1 MPNRVVVTGG
11 AGFIG
16 SNLVIRLV
24 ELGYDV
30 TVLDNLSTGKLD
42 NLAAVSGRVRVVQ
55 GDIRDEK
62 AVRAVM
68 DRVDVVFHQAALPSV
83 PRSIVA
89 PVESNAVNVDGTLNV
104 LAAAR
109 DAGVRR
115 VVYASSSSVYGDAPE
130 LPKREEMAGVPRS
143 PYAVSKLAAELYCRV
158 FTHVYGL
165 ETVSLRYFNVYGP
178 RQNPDSEYAA
188 VVPRFIRAL
197 LHGDP
202 TEIYGDGEQ
211 TRSFTFVT
219 DVVDANLKA
228 AAARNVAGEAFNI
241 AGTERTSLNE
251 LNRQIRELVGADL
264 SSAPRHAEERTS
276 DIKHSYADLA
286 KAKRLLGYA
295 PRVGLAEGLQ
305 ATVQWV
311 REQV

>member
-1 MPNRVVVTGG
+1 MPNKVVVTGG

-16 SNLVIRLV
+16 SNLAIRLV

-89 PVESNAVNVDGTLNV
+89 PVESNAVNVDGTLNI

-130 LPKREEMAGVPRS
+130 LPKREETAGVPRS

-158 FTHVYGL
+158 FTHVYRL

-228 AAARNVAGEAFNI
+228 AAARHVAGEAFNI

-251 LNRQIRELVGADL
+251 LHRQIRELVGADP
-264 SSAPRHAEERTS
+264 SSAPRHAEDRAG
-276 DIKHSYADLA
+276 DVKHSYADLA

-295 PRVGLAEGLQ
+295 PRVSLAEGLQ

-311 REQV
+311 REQA

>member
-42 NLAAVSGRVRVVQ
+42 NLAAVSGRVLVVQ

-83 PRSIVA
+83 PRSIAA
-89 PVESNAVNVDGTLNV
+89 PVESNAVNVDGTLNI

-109 DAGVRR
+109 SASVRR

-130 LPKREEMAGVPRS
+130 LPKREETAGVPRS

-211 TRSFTFVT
+211 TRSFTFIT

-228 AAARNVAGEAFNI
+228 ATARNVAGEAFNI

-251 LNRQIRELVGADL
+251 LHRQIRELVGADP
-264 SSAPRHAEERTS
+264 SSAPRHTEERAG

-311 REQV
+311 REQA